1 LRLFEVFEKGCKK
14 KWCTN
19 SIFFIFFFFV
29 TIFFFGTRGN
39 RAKEMQDGEGEGL
52 SAPGCGGAAGKQ
64 LAHDQTD
71 LDAAEERIFEHMRIL
86 AERNAVFIAFY
97 LTWFALVRLM
107 RTRTSAMMQ

>member
-1 LRLFEVFEKGCKK
+1 
-14 KWCTN
+14 
-19 SIFFIFFFFV
+19 
-29 TIFFFGTRGN
+29 
-39 RAKEMQDGEGEGL
+39 MQDGEGEGL

-86 AERNAVFIAFY
+86 AERNAVFVAFC